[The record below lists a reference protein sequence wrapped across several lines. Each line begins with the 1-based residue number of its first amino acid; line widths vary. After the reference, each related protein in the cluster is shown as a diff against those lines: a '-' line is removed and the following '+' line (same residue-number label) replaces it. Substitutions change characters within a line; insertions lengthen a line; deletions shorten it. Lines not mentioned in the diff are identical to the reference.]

1 MTQPDLPP
9 TSRAVKNH
17 AGLWSIALLALLSAA
32 GCNPPADY
40 ALVGSAFVPAAYGDI
55 KIDKIDKEQ
64 ILVVLALD
72 HLPPPSE
79 VELGMTH
86 YIVWFNAI
94 GELPVAQRA
103 LEYDSEARTGA
114 ASIPTTMREFEV
126 QITAEQSATP
136 VQPSDLLVASQR
148 IREK

>member
-1 MTQPDLPP
+1 M
-9 TSRAVKNH
+9 
-17 AGLWSIALLALLSAA
+17 GLCLIGLLALVSAA

-55 KIDKIDKEQ
+55 KIDKIDKEN
-64 ILVVLALD
+64 ILVLIVMD

-86 YIVWFNAI
+86 YMVWFNAT
-94 GELPVAQRA
+94 GELPVVQQA
-103 LEYDSEARTGA
+103 LEYDSETRTGR
-114 ASIPTTMREFEV
+114 ASIPTAMNDFEV
-126 QITAEQSATP
+126 QITAEQSANP
-136 VQPSDLLVASQR
+136 IQPSDLLVASQR